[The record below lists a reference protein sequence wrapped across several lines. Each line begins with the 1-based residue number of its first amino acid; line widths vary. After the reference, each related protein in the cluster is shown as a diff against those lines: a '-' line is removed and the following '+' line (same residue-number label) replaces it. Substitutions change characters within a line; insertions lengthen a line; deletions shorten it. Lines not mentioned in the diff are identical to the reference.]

1 MPVAAQ
7 RAAGPFSGILGAVA
21 DSDARHTLEVRGSL
35 FGAWDDT
42 LTTAND
48 PALDQRFLRSGGA
61 GGASGSLDHA
71 FRAPRFQWDSSL
83 GSSLRLYGTDSQDRA
98 ATYNARTGINTSL
111 SQRVNWSANADWS
124 YSPYYAFAPSID
136 DRVTPIG
143 AFGGGFNVATA
154 AERNMA
160 TAVGSSLGVQLSRR
174 DGISFDGR
182 ATRYHFMDQ
191 ADSNVDTWRVGGRL
205 THTLSRSLGLYAGFY
220 REEVGY
226 EAPGSSPVKTDSF
239 DFGIDYHDSLV
250 FSLSRRTALS
260 FATSTSAMRWN
271 NATHFRLNGNAA
283 LTQSFGRSGSASLN
297 YTRDTDFNAGFTAP
311 LLRDSISAGVSNQV
325 GRKTTWS
332 AVAAYEHGSIGF
344 DSAAV
349 AAGKF
354 DAYNAGG
361 GINVALTRRIGFFT
375 DYSYHRYDV
384 PAGATTFTS
393 LSRFSRQSIT
403 AGLSLWA
410 PLIADKRSFR
420 DTR

>member
-1 MPVAAQ
+1 MPAAAQ

-21 DSDARHTLEVRGSL
+21 DADARHTLEVRGSL

-42 LTTAND
+42 LSSTND

-61 GGASGSLDHA
+61 AGASGSLDHA

-98 ATYNARTGINTSL
+98 ATYNGRTGINTSL
-111 SQRVNWSANADWS
+111 SQRVNWSANADFS
-124 YSPYYAFAPSID
+124 YSPYYAFAPGID
-136 DRVTPIG
+136 DRVTPVG

-154 AERNMA
+154 AERNLA

-174 DGISFDGR
+174 DGISFDAR

-191 ADSNVDTWRVGGRL
+191 ADSNVDTWRAGGRF
-205 THTLSRSLGLYAGFY
+205 THTLTRSVGLYAGFY
-220 REEVGY
+220 REEVAY
-226 EAPGSSPVKTDSF
+226 QHPGSSPVKTDGF

-250 FSLSRRTALS
+250 FSLARRTALS
-260 FATSTSAMRWN
+260 FSTSTSAMRWN

-311 LLRDSISAGVSNQV
+311 LLRESISAGISNQV

-332 AVAAYEHGSIGF
+332 AVAAWEHGSIGF
-344 DSAAV
+344 DSAAG
-349 AAGKF
+349 AAGNF

-375 DYSYHRYDV
+375 DYSFYRYDV
-384 PAGATTFTS
+384 PAGSTTFTS

>member
-1 MPVAAQ
+1 MPAAAQ

-21 DSDARHTLEVRGSL
+21 DADARHTLEVRGSL

-71 FRAPRFQWDSSL
+71 LRTTRFQWDSSL
-83 GSSLRLYGTDSQDRA
+83 GTSFRLYGTGSQDHA
-98 ATYNARTGINTSL
+98 ATYNGRTGINTSL
-111 SQRVNWSANADWS
+111 SRRVTWSANADFS
-124 YSPYYAFAPSID
+124 YSPYYAFAPGID
-136 DRVTPIG
+136 DRVTPVG

-154 AERNMA
+154 AERNLA
-160 TAVGSSLGVQLSRR
+160 TSVGSGIGVQLSQR
-174 DGISFDGR
+174 DGLSFDGR
-182 ATRYHFMDQ
+182 ATRFNFMDQ

-205 THTLSRSLGLYAGFY
+205 THTLTRSLGLYAGFY

-226 EAPGSSPVKTDSF
+226 QSPGSSPVKTDSF

-250 FSLSRRTALS
+250 FSLARRTAVS

-311 LLRDSISAGVSNQV
+311 LLRDSISAGVSNQIL
-325 GRKTTWS
+325 RRTTWS
-332 AVAAYEHGSIGF
+332 AVAAWEHGGIGF
-344 DSAAV
+344 GPG
-349 AAGKF
+349 AGSF
-354 DAYNAGG
+354 DAYSAGG
-361 GINVALTRRIGFFT
+361 GISVALTRRIGFFT
-375 DYSYHRYDV
+375 DYSYYRYDV
-384 PAGATTFTS
+384 PAGSTTFTS
-393 LSRFSRQSIT
+393 LSRFSRQSVT